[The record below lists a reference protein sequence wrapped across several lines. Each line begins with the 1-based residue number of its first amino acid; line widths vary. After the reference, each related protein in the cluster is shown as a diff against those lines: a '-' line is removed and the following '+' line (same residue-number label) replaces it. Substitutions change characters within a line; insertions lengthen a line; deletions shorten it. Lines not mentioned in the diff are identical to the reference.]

1 MEEEE
6 EDHEDDAHSA
16 DLENE
21 EQDFTNLFPDMASLP
36 GALLIS
42 KEATPT
48 RTAEEQRAMDEQE
61 AAKMFEESRQLQSE
75 IKGLRDQHSKHQ
87 RNAEDLTE
95 SMIAETQMLLKLFG
109 IPYIVAPMEAEAQCA
124 DLQLRGVVEGILTED
139 SDVFLFGGVRVFKN
153 VFREEKYVEC
163 YLMSDIERDLGV
175 GRDRLV
181 SLAYL
186 LGSDYTTGIK
196 GVGLV
201 TAMEILR
208 LFPKLEDFAKWWR
221 GEQVKQDKAE
231 GDSESQESLEL
242 GIEFDREV
250 ALEKLVSCFT
260 VLFIS
265 AHSQYFNLAYICSD
279 MLSSHCCCVGEAM
292 QKDSFALNI
301 PRPAHCRRLCSPYG

>member
-1 MEEEE
+1 
-6 EDHEDDAHSA
+6 
-16 DLENE
+16 
-21 EQDFTNLFPDMASLP
+21 MALLP

-42 KEATPT
+42 KEAAPT
-48 RTAEEQRAMDEQE
+48 RTAEEQKAIDEQE
-61 AAKMFEESRQLQSE
+61 AVKMFEESRQLQSE
-75 IKGLRDQHSKHQ
+75 IKGLRDQHRKHQ

-231 GDSESQESLEL
+231 GDFETWDKSLDEL
-242 GIEFDREV
+242 GMELDREV
-250 ALEKLVSCFT
+250 ALEKLVSCSTMCF
-260 VLFIS
+260 
-265 AHSQYFNLAYICSD
+265 YIGS
-279 MLSSHCCCVGEAM
+279 LLLL
-292 QKDSFALNI
+292 Q
-301 PRPAHCRRLCSPYG
+301 LCLHLL

>member
-1 MEEEE
+1 VCLIYSLELVAEAAEEVEEE
-6 EDHEDDAHSA
+6 EDDEDDARNA

-36 GALLIS
+36 GALLMS
-42 KEATPT
+42 KVPTPT
-48 RTAEEQRAMDEQE
+48 HTAEERRVLDEQE
-61 AAKMFEESRQLQSE
+61 AIKMFEESRQLQSE
-75 IKGLRDQHSKHQ
+75 IKGLKDQHRKHQ

-109 IPYIVAPMEAEAQCA
+109 IPYLVAPMEAEAQCA

-163 YLMSDIERDLGV
+163 YLMTDIERDLGV

-196 GVGLV
+196 GIGLV

-231 GDSESQESLEL
+231 SDCKTQEKSLAELGLEL
-242 GIEFDREV
+242 DREV
-250 ALEKLVSCFT
+250 ALQKLVS
-260 VLFIS
+260 
-265 AHSQYFNLAYICSD
+265 SQA
-279 MLSSHCCCVGEAM
+279 
-292 QKDSFALNI
+292 
-301 PRPAHCRRLCSPYG
+301 